1 MASLSDAKSTAQA
14 ELGEGM
20 VSVRV
25 EVSRGDDAVVTPE
38 EERYRRLTPTSR
50 RLFAEAAAHLPG
62 GDSRSPLF
70 HLPYPVVWKQ
80 GAGCRIEDVDGN
92 QLLDCTG
99 NHTSLALGY
108 GHPVVEEAIRSQ
120 LGRGSVFPGTSEPQ
134 LALARAL
141 CERVPSFDRVRF
153 TNSGTEAVMMAVRAA
168 RAFTGRV
175 KVAKVEG
182 GYNGSFDAAMVST
195 APPLGQAGPEAR
207 PRAVPG
213 SAGLAPGTC
222 ESTVVLPFN
231 DPGGAS
237 WLLDEHAGEVAA
249 VVVEPVLG
257 SAGMIPAE
265 RPYLEALRQAA
276 TRSGALLLFDE
287 VVSFR
292 VAYGGAQEH
301 YGVTPDLT
309 CLGKLIG
316 GGLPLG
322 VVGGRADVMAVF
334 DPTRGSPVV
343 PHPGS
348 YNANPL
354 CLAAAGA
361 TLDVL
366 DRSAVKGLSESG
378 EEVRTRLARTLSV
391 AGLPASVTGLGAL
404 FGIHFTEGPVRTY
417 RDAAVGDAGL
427 RLRYFLGLFAEGV
440 LIDSRGVG
448 CLSLPM
454 GEAELEAL
462 VGAVEVVAR
471 GLAD

>member
-1 MASLSDAKSTAQA
+1 MH
-14 ELGEGM
+14 
-20 VSVRV
+20 VRGGA
-25 EVSRGDDAVVTPE
+25 GDNARVTPE
-38 EERYRRLTPTSR
+38 EERYRALTPTSR
-50 RLFAEAAAHLPG
+50 RLFAEAAAHMPG

-70 HLPYPVVWKQ
+70 HPPYPVVWK
-80 GAGCRIEDVDGN
+80 AGDSCHLEDVDGN
-92 QLLDCTG
+92 RLLDFTG
-99 NHTSLALGY
+99 NHTSLGLGY
-108 GHPVVEEAIRSQ
+108 GHPGVEEAIRSQ
-120 LGRGSVFPGTSEPQ
+120 LGRGSVFPGPSEPQ
-134 LALARAL
+134 LRLARTL
-141 CERVPSFDRVRF
+141 CERVPSFERVRF

-168 RAFTGRV
+168 RAFTGRA

-182 GYNGSFDAAMVST
+182 GYNGSFDGAMVST
-195 APPLGQAGPEAR
+195 APHPADAGPPAR

-213 SAGLAPGTC
+213 SAGLAPGSC

-231 DPGGAS
+231 DPDGAS
-237 WLLDEHAGEVAA
+237 WVLDEHGADVAA

-257 SAGMIPAE
+257 SVGMIPAE
-265 RPYLEALRQAA
+265 RRYLEALRHAA

-322 VVGGRADVMAVF
+322 VFGGRADVMAVF
-334 DPTRGSPVV
+334 DPAHGSPAV

-354 CLAAAGA
+354 CLAAATA
-361 TLDVL
+361 TLDAL
-366 DRSAVKGLSESG
+366 DRSAVAALTTLG
-378 EEVRTRLARTLSV
+378 EEVRPRLAAALET
-391 AGLPASVTGLGAL
+391 AGLPASVTGLGSL
-404 FGIHFTEGPVRTY
+404 FAVHFTDCPVRSY
-417 RDAAVGDAGL
+417 RDAVLGDAEL
-427 RLRYFLGLFAEGV
+427 RLRHFLGLFAEGV

-454 GEAELEAL
+454 GDAELKTL
-462 VGAVEVVAR
+462 VAAVEVVAR
-471 GLAD
+471 RLAR